1 MSLSYEDG
9 STPQYNGNIANQS
22 FANSSSNTFT
32 YQYDKLNR
40 LLSATAT
47 GMSEELSYDVMGNIT
62 SLNRDGTG
70 AKTYNYSANQLQSVT
85 GVTATNYIYDANG
98 NAITDGRNNKTISY
112 NYLNLPQTV
121 SGGLSYT
128 YDATGQ
134 KLTKNNN
141 GTLRHYLQGIEYQG
155 TTIDIIQTEEGI
167 ARHNGNNAYSY
178 EYNLTDHL
186 GNVRVSFYKN
196 PSTNNLDILQRD
208 DYYAFGK
215 RKVVQGGTNKYLY
228 NGKELQ
234 EELGEQYDYG
244 ARFYDPVIGRWNV
257 VDPLAEKMMTWSPY
271 TYAFNNPLRF
281 IDVGGMIPYPIT
293 IRAFAPMKTFGG
305 GFGGD
310 NRGYTTN
317 NTTARVTQKLL
328 FDTDKSTLSSQAWS
342 SMSHHPLF
350 GEGRAMPRQN
360 LAFASSTEG
369 DSKWFG
375 IRSDVAS
382 ANPLTP
388 SGTPDINIFSALS
401 ITENKKAGT
410 LSIDG
415 RLTGDN
421 FPSTEAFISDPS
433 GKSVFLGIGF
443 FEGNPLKSLPGQN
456 KDNSITNFSLTLTT
470 DKKGNFT
477 GVQVGDQKYSIDD
490 WNKMFQ
496 QADPYE
502 REKKKEQ
509 R

>member
-1 MSLSYEDG
+1 M
-9 STPQYNGNIANQS
+9 
-22 FANSSSNTFT
+22 
-32 YQYDKLNR
+32 
-40 LLSATAT
+40 
-47 GMSEELSYDVMGNIT
+47 
-62 SLNRDGTG
+62 
-70 AKTYNYSANQLQSVT
+70 QSVT

-155 TTIDIIQTEEGI
+155 STIDIIQTEEGI

-257 VDPLAEKMMTWSPY
+257 VDPLAEKAFSWTPY
-271 TYAFNNPLRF
+271 RYAFDNPLRY
-281 IDVGGMIPYPIT
+281 IDIDGLIEWPIKGNT
-293 IRAFAPMKTFGG
+293 AVNKGSVPNG
-305 GFGGD
+305 GFGLKNTIVRTSTYLDTNRPPGGSNPHVGIDYRSSVGTEFYSLGNGVVSAIGETKKGARYITVEYGNGD
-310 NRGYTTN
+310 KIRFLHIQMLDGSLE
-317 NTTARVTQKLL
+317 VGSKVFEGQ
-328 FDTDKSTLSSQAWS
+328 
-342 SMSHHPLF
+342 PL
-350 GEGRAMPRQN
+350 G
-360 LAFASSTEG
+360 
-369 DSKWFG
+369 
-375 IRSDVAS
+375 
-382 ANPLTP
+382 LTGK
-388 SGTPDINIFSALS
+388 SGTEFEHLHVDGVNKDGQQINP
-401 ITENKKAGT
+401 ENQNYGT
-410 LSIDG
+410 VSNEEFFNKYG
-415 RLTGDN
+415 GDY
-421 FPSTEAFISDPS
+421 T
-433 GKSVFLGIGF
+433 K
-443 FEGNPLKSLPGQN
+443 LPGFPTQSSVPIPTSESEPI
-456 KDNSITNFSLTLTT
+456 KRDNTKVELPILE
-470 DKKGNFT
+470 
-477 GVQVGDQKYSIDD
+477 
-490 WNKMFQ
+490 
-496 QADPYE
+496 P
-502 REKKKEQ
+502 KKKEDL
-509 R
+509 